1 MKRQPDSQVDA
12 SVDALRDESVN
23 PLLVEIGG
31 RIKHARQAVGM
42 TQDELATLAG
52 AKSKSGLQDNERGRS
67 MPGGY
72 IIGAL
77 ARRGINTNWIFT
89 GEGEVMLRS
98 AQQAPNS
105 EGLAVSGHIYQSGA
119 QSRLQLAAEATP
131 AVVDMVLLQKVTDF
145 LFQWQADHNTRLDQD
160 KIGAIIAILYRIA
173 ASSGKVRKA
182 ELEQVLA
189 IAA

>member
-1 MKRQPDSQVDA
+1 MSIGIRMRAFRDS
-12 SVDALRDESVN
+12 L
-23 PLLVEIGG
+23 
-31 RIKHARQAVGM
+31 GM
-42 TQDELATLAG
+42 TREEFAERYGISASTL
-52 AKSKSGLQDNERGRS
+52 SGYERDQR
-67 MPGGY
+67 
-72 IIGAL
+72 
-77 ARRGINTNWIFT
+77 
-89 GEGEVMLRS
+89 
-98 AQQAPNS
+98 APHA
-105 EGLAVSGHIYQSGA
+105 EGLAVFAKAGANINWILTGEGSMSVSGQIYQPGD

>member
-1 MKRQPDSQVDA
+1 MKRQPDSHVDT

-42 TQDELATLAG
+42 TQEELASLAG

-77 ARRGINTNWIFT
+77 ARRGVNTNWIFT

-98 AQQAPNS
+98 MSASVPS
-105 EGLAVSGHIYQSGA
+105 YQTAS
-119 QSRLQLAAEATP
+119 QNPLQLAAEPAP
-131 AVVDMVLLQKVTDF
+131 AVVDMILLQKVTDF
-145 LFQWQADHNTRLDQD
+145 LFQWQAEHKTRLDQD